1 MPSVKS
7 LKWPLILV
15 AALGTQVYLLLA
27 DVIFVTYYAQL
38 SVTGRDPD
46 FYMQFAR
53 DTAGAFVF
61 CFAPASIYLIARWL
75 CLRAGS
81 APYLHA
87 VLYIVGYYVL
97 DYAVI
102 VSIAL
107 DEIGETLRVPFL
119 LNAAAMLVSALVSA
133 WLVDRGRRRVEA

>member
-1 MPSVKS
+1 MSSFKSV
-7 LKWPLILV
+7 KWPLILV
-15 AALGTQVYLLLA
+15 AALGTQVFLLGA
-27 DVIFVTYYAQL
+27 DFVFVTYYAYL
-38 SVTGRDPD
+38 SVTGRESE
-46 FYMQFAR
+46 FYLQFAR
-53 DTAGAFVF
+53 ETAGAFVF

-87 VLYIVGYYVL
+87 VLYIAGYYLL

-102 VSIAL
+102 VSMAL

-119 LNAAAMLVSALVSA
+119 LNAAAMLVSALVAA
-133 WLVDRGRRRVEA
+133 WLVDRGRRQSAH